1 MFCGY
6 DDIKGSSRPV
16 YREYPAMT
24 AHDRAAQFSPFAA
37 LTGYED
43 AVTETARF
51 TGSRRELT
59 DDEENDLNVKLN
71 EIENALPE
79 SRGLRITYFKPDD
92 RKDGGSYVTVYGTVR
107 IIDHYSNE
115 LVMTDGMRILIN
127 DLAEICFTDENKRN
141 DI

>member
-43 AVTETARF
+43 AVAETARF

-59 DDEENDLNVKLN
+59 EDEETELNIKLN
-71 EIENALPE
+71 ELENELSD
-79 SRGLRITYFKPDD
+79 SRELRITYFKPDA

-127 DLAEICFTDENKRN
+127 DLAEIYFKDEKRRN
-141 DI
+141 EF